1 MIRRN
6 VVTIAIA
13 LIIILIGIIMI
24 STVGFNKELRYKE
37 SQKIDIYINNEVEI
51 GKIKEIT
58 DEVLGKQNLVQ
69 AVEIYKDMVTIRAT
83 SISEEDVGTI
93 ITKLKEVYTFDQT
106 AEDTEIKNVPSTRI
120 YDMFKDYIIPF
131 VISGVIIV
139 AYMAIRYYKKGIVSV
154 ILNTV
159 LIPVLSESVLMS
171 LIAITRIPV
180 GMFTPS
186 CVLLVYFASIMYVI
200 YRVEKKPNVVK
211 SKK

>member
-1 MIRRN
+1 MKRRN

-93 ITKLKEVYTFDQT
+93 ITKLKEIYTFDQT

-120 YDMFKDYIIPF
+120 YDMFKDYITPF
-131 VISGVIIV
+131 IISGVIIV
-139 AYMAIRYYKKGIVSV
+139 AYMAIRYYKKGIWK
-154 ILNTV
+154 V
-159 LIPVLSESVLMS
+159 LARTICMPVLAELFLLAV
-171 LIAITRIPV
+171 IAIARIPL
-180 GMFTPS
+180 GRFTP
-186 CVLLVYFASIMYVI
+186 VLVIGMYIASVMGVV
-200 YRVEKKPNVVK
+200 VENEK
-211 SKK
+211 